1 MSKAQMP
8 RELRDQL
15 ITVQRVAEAIIETV
29 NECPQGAPAGPMYA
43 AMMQFMSLDT
53 FEQMMRLL
61 VEAGR
66 VRKQGHLYFPV
77 KPA

>member
-53 FEQMMRLL
+53 R
-61 VEAGR
+61 ADDAAPSRGR
-66 VRKQGHLYFPV
+66 ARAQARPPV
-77 KPA
+77 LSGKTA